1 MSVLSYFKQ
10 LITRGP
16 VEKAPEKAY
25 DLWAVSYDMQPGNLM
40 LDLDEM
46 IFTNMLRNISVTH
59 KKVADIGCGT
69 GRHWNQLRQQ
79 NPALL
84 YGFDVSSQMLTRLKE
99 KFPEAVTQ
107 KVSGSKYNNIPAA
120 FFDVIVSTLTI
131 AHMPDVQ
138 DVIAEWERI
147 LKPGGDILMTDYHPD
162 ALARGGKRTFQ
173 YHNHLISIKN
183 FIYPVELIIRLGQQE
198 NLQTID
204 LQQINVSEEYR
215 HYYEQKNALHVYEKF
230 AGTPIVYGIHL
241 KKSDAV
247 A

>member
-1 MSVLSYFKQ
+1 MRVLSYFKQ
-10 LITRGP
+10 LLTHGP

-25 DLWAVSYDMQPGNLM
+25 DLWAASYDMQPGNLM
-40 LDLDEM
+40 LDLDE
-46 IFTNMLRNISVTH
+46 IVFTNMLRNVSLSH

-69 GRHWNQLRQQ
+69 GRHWNRLRQQ

-84 YGFDVSSQMLTRLKE
+84 YGFDVSSQMLQRLKE

-107 KVSGSKYNNIPAA
+107 KISGSKYSNIPAG

-131 AHMPDVQ
+131 AHMPHIL
-138 DVIAEWERI
+138 DVISEWERI
-147 LKPGGDILMTDYHPD
+147 LKPGGDILLTDYHPD

-183 FIYPVELIIRLGQQE
+183 FIYPVELIIRLGQQK
-198 NLQTID
+198 NLQAMD
-204 LQQINVSEEYR
+204 LQQINVSGEHR

-230 AGTPIVYGIHL
+230 TGTPIVYGIHL